1 MNVRKLNALLK
12 PYKMQA
18 EQGRVYFSAPY
29 FDDKDYNYKSEVISF
44 SNLQA
49 DSCCGVEEIGD
60 IDFSS
65 KWKTLP
71 QQVSNEIVNYL
82 FPTSK
87 QFQIIYS
94 LERDK
99 NWKMFNEALSATGW
113 TPLKRWRGNGPNIIQ
128 AWCR

>member
-1 MNVRKLNALLK
+1 MNLRKFRALLK
-12 PYKMQA
+12 PYNIQA
-18 EQGRVYFSAPY
+18 EHGRVCFFEKSDY
-29 FDDKDYNYKSEVISF
+29 DDHDYKSDVITF
-44 SNLQA
+44 NNLQA
-49 DSCCGVEEIGD
+49 ESCCGVEEIGD

-94 LERDK
+94 LECDK

>member
-1 MNVRKLNALLK
+1 MNLRKLNALLK
-12 PYKMQA
+12 PYKIQA
-18 EQGRVYFSAPY
+18 EDGRVIFSA
-29 FDDKDYNYKSEVISF
+29 KSDYPDYDYKSDVIAFNNS
-44 SNLQA
+44 QA
-49 DSCCGVEEIGD
+49 ESCCGVEEIGD
-60 IDFSS
+60 IDFSY

-94 LERDK
+94 LERDN

-113 TPLKRWRGNGPNIIQ
+113 TPLKRWRGNGHNIIQ